1 MEKIKWGIIGT
12 GNIAHKFAT
21 DMQQVLDGEILAIA
35 SRTRIKADS
44 FANEFG
50 IDRAYDSYEK
60 LASDPDIQ
68 AVYIATPHSNH
79 YNSALLMLR
88 NKKAVLCEKP
98 LAVNSTQAIEM
109 IRVAREND
117 VLLLDA
123 LWSVFLPG
131 MLKVQEWIK
140 AGYLGELKLITSEF
154 GFTSDVEPEGRLY
167 NPDLAGGALLDIG
180 IYTILLPFWIYQS
193 VPIKLQAMSMM
204 TSTGVDEQTVI
215 SMYFPDGRMAQAIS
229 GINTPL
235 SNIST
240 IYGTKGYIRMPDYW
254 KAQKIFLKSEAKEE
268 YFEDSRTSWGYDFE
282 AREVNR
288 LIMEGKKES
297 SVVTHQ
303 KSIELMKILDEVRIK
318 IGLKYPFE

>member
-109 IRVAREND
+109 IRVARSRFRNG
-117 VLLLDA
+117 L
-123 LWSVFLPG
+123 
-131 MLKVQEWIK
+131 
-140 AGYLGELKLITSEF
+140 
-154 GFTSDVEPEGRLY
+154 RR
-167 NPDLAGGALLDIG
+167 
-180 IYTILLPFWIYQS
+180 
-193 VPIKLQAMSMM
+193 
-204 TSTGVDEQTVI
+204 VI
-215 SMYFPDGRMAQAIS
+215 
-229 GINTPL
+229 
-235 SNIST
+235 
-240 IYGTKGYIRMPDYW
+240 
-254 KAQKIFLKSEAKEE
+254 
-268 YFEDSRTSWGYDFE
+268 
-282 AREVNR
+282 
-288 LIMEGKKES
+288 
-297 SVVTHQ
+297 
-303 KSIELMKILDEVRIK
+303 
-318 IGLKYPFE
+318 